1 MLAVMTLAI
10 GVSGLK
16 AQDCRAIVLPMFNG
30 DEARLDSYPVE
41 KLEWHCKYARNAFY
55 VSDTV
60 PAGAVVMS
68 ITEVRNRQTGEYMT
82 NETSIDLESLSYYAY
97 TFRDQQ
103 YRYPKGNVTICFTT
117 PGSEHP
123 YLVMRSIDETYFRTE
138 YPEQYE
144 NK

>member
-41 KLEWHCKYARNAFY
+41 KLDLRCKYSRNSFY

-60 PAGAVVMS
+60 PAGAVVKS

-82 NETSIDLESLSYYAY
+82 NETRIDLDVLSYYAY
-97 TFRDQQ
+97 TFRELQQQ
-103 YRYPKGNVTICFTT
+103 YPKCDVTICFTT
-117 PGSEHP
+117 PGSDYA
-123 YLVMRSIDETYFRTE
+123 YLVLRSIDETYSRME
-138 YPEQYE
+138 YSEHFE
-144 NK
+144 TK